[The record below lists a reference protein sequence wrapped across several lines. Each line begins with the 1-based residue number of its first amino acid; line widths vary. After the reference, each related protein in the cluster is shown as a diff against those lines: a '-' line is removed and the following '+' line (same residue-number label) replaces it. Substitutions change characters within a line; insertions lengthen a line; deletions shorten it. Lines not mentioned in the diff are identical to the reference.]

1 MPDGYFSN
9 VSLLLH
15 ANGSDGSTTFT
26 DNSSNAHTCTANG
39 NAQIDTAQSKFGGS
53 SALFDGTTDW
63 ISVPDHASLQF
74 GSGNFTVEGWIRPNA
89 LSGLRM
95 LYSKRPAVGTGRA
108 GVNLYHN
115 GTTLVG
121 EATTDAGASWNVVI
135 SGGTLSTG
143 SWQHVAIT
151 RSGST
156 WRLFLDGTLLASAT
170 DSGTVHDAANPVFIG
185 AMPSAGSSC
194 FNGWID
200 DLRVTKGVARYTAAF
215 TPPSSEFPDSG
226 YSLTADAGSFTLTG
240 VSASLLHN
248 YVLSAAA
255 GSIAVTGASA
265 ALKHGY
271 LISAGAGSFALAGSD
286 VTFIAARA
294 IIAEAGSFTL
304 TGEDASLLH
313 AFRLVAGTGEF
324 ALLGFDADL
333 IYVAA
338 TIITDWTT
346 IGLPAPVTGW
356 VDYDVPRPVD
366 GWAAMSIPPPV
377 VGWVDYGVPRPVD
390 GWVAMSIPP
399 PVTGWVDYNAAS
411 GAGGATPVPILSSD
425 FKNGVYALGE
435 TSKTLGEI
443 WEQNGAWG
451 TFNSASVVGGT
462 GLIATATGGNASTKP
477 VLTALAKADL
487 LDGFVAV
494 ITYRL
499 TQTAARAY
507 FQIELLDI
515 SGFSNE
521 WVFIADQKNG
531 GAFTVYD
538 YTDEATDAITAGPV
552 YKSAI
557 YIGDDEVAVSTDGAA
572 NLAASGTAAISGA
585 DAVAVALVVQAGA
598 GTATAVVEKIEFFA
612 TTDYPAIFLP
622 NLSI

>member
-240 VSASLLHN
+240 ISASLRHN
-248 YVLSAAA
+248 YVLSVAS
-255 GSIAVTGASA
+255 GSLTVSGVSAV
-265 ALKHGY
+265 LKRGH
-271 LISAGAGSFALAGSD
+271 LISANAGAFAETGTAASLRIARRMSAQEAAFTVTGVAAGL
-286 VTFIAARA
+286 FAARNLTA
-294 IIAEAGSFTL
+294 DPGVFVL
-304 TGEDASLLH
+304 TGGDATLI
-313 AFRLVAGTGEF
+313 GN
-324 ALLGFDADL
+324 DA
-333 IYVAA
+333 IV
-338 TIITDWTT
+338 TDWTNFRISPPISGWT
-346 IGLPAPVTGW
+346 NSQVDAPVSGWAASVIPSPVTGW
-356 VDYDVPRPVD
+356 TNYSKPRPVD
-366 GWAAMSIPPPV
+366 GWTFLARS
-377 VGWVDYGVPRPVD
+377 RPVER
-390 GWVAMSIPP
+390 W
-399 PVTGWVDYNAAS
+399 
-411 GAGGATPVPILSSD
+411 
-425 FKNGVYALGE
+425 E
-435 TSKTLGEI
+435 T
-443 WEQNGAWG
+443 
-451 TFNSASVVGGT
+451 F
-462 GLIATATGGNASTKP
+462 
-477 VLTALAKADL
+477 
-487 LDGFVAV
+487 
-494 ITYRL
+494 
-499 TQTAARAY
+499 
-507 FQIELLDI
+507 
-515 SGFSNE
+515 
-521 WVFIADQKNG
+521 
-531 GAFTVYD
+531 
-538 YTDEATDAITAGPV
+538 
-552 YKSAI
+552 
-557 YIGDDEVAVSTDGAA
+557 
-572 NLAASGTAAISGA
+572 
-585 DAVAVALVVQAGA
+585 
-598 GTATAVVEKIEFFA
+598 
-612 TTDYPAIFLP
+612 AIFE
-622 NLSI
+622 